1 MLKKKLAE
9 LAKKEIEL
17 QNQVD
22 NLRADKDLLERQ
34 TGKTVDKA
42 QADEQFEKKLK
53 DMQREYDGI
62 IHELSDKIAQLEMKD
77 VRLSKVSSNVG
88 SILSFKDQ

>member
-1 MLKKKLAE
+1 MQDRLVEEDKAMLKKKLAE

-53 DMQREYDGI
+53 DM
-62 IHELSDKIAQLEMKD
+62 
-77 VRLSKVSSNVG
+77 
-88 SILSFKDQ
+88 